1 MSQQSTTSKKTKLD
15 STTQDLE
22 SCKNPLKGRG
32 KLTPRDM
39 KSLLL
44 EQEVMASYQLSQL
57 H

>member
-1 MSQQSTTSKKTKLD
+1 
-15 STTQDLE
+15 
-22 SCKNPLKGRG
+22 LKGRG